1 MTLILTRRLLIAG
14 GLAIAGLPL
23 WAAPRRYDL
32 AAASS
37 SISFAFKVNGAS
49 QTGTVPVS
57 AADIRVDP
65 DNLVNSSADVTADI
79 RAAKTGLIFVTQALL
94 SASVLDANTH
104 PQVRFVSKRIM
115 LGQTG
120 RISEG
125 ARIDGAL
132 TLRGVTRDV
141 RLNALLARP
150 AGSAPDDLSV
160 LIVRLTGQLNRHDF
174 GAAGYP
180 KIVEETVDL
189 DIRADIRARA

>member
-14 GLAIAGLPL
+14 GLASAGVPL
-23 WAAPRRYDL
+23 WASPRRYDL
-32 AAASS
+32 SAATS
-37 SISFAFKVNGAS
+37 SISFAFNVSGTV

-57 AADIRVDP
+57 TADIRVDP

-79 RAAKTGLIFVTQALL
+79 RGAKTGLIFVTQALL
-94 SASVLDANTH
+94 SASVLDAASH
-104 PQVRFVSKRIM
+104 PQVRFVSKRVV

-132 TLRGVTRDV
+132 TLRGVTRDLQLKAV
-141 RLNALLARP
+141 LSRP

-160 LIVRLTGQLNRHDF
+160 LMVRLTGQLNRNDF

-180 KIVEETVDL
+180 NMVAETVTL
-189 DIRADIRARA
+189 DIRATIRARS